1 VPTDTPSR
9 WDGDNVVITAGFHTF
24 TLAYIE
30 PMAEGRYLLAIYGW
44 GKEPAIVPPETE
56 DRPEP
61 IPEVDGA
68 VEIPC
73 RSKAEA
79 RELVAAMFRIRGW
92 EIAGG

>member
-1 VPTDTPSR
+1 MSADTPYR
-9 WDGDNVVITAGFHTF
+9 WDGDNVVLTAGFHAF

-30 PMAEGRYLLAIYGW
+30 PTAEGRYLLAIYGW

-56 DRPEP
+56 ERPDTM
-61 IPEVDGA
+61 PEVDGS

-79 RELVAAMFRIRGW
+79 RAVVEAMFRVRGW
-92 EIAGG
+92 EIQAE